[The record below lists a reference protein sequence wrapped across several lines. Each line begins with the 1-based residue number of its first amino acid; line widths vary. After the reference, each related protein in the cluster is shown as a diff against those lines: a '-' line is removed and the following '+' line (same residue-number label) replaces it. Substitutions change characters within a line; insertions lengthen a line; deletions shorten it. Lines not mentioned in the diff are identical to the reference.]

1 MKKKTVLDS
10 FALLA
15 YLKMEGKYRKVRDL
29 LASDEVLFMNDIN
42 VGEAFYVLA
51 KERGV
56 EKAEYFVNT
65 VLPNLPIEVVPNAL
79 QDVLEAAR
87 IKATHSISYA
97 DCFVV
102 ATALKKDAAI
112 VTGDPEFKKV
122 QKTVEI
128 EWM

>member
-1 MKKKTVLDS
+1 MKKKKVLDS
-10 FALLA
+10 FAILA
-15 YLKMEGKYRKVRDL
+15 YLKMEGKYKKVKDL

>member
-1 MKKKTVLDS
+1 MKKEKVLDS

-15 YLKMEGKYRKVRDL
+15 YLKMEGKYKKVKDL

-87 IKATHSISYA
+87 IKATHSISYV

-112 VTGDPEFKKV
+112 VSGDPEFKKV

>member
-1 MKKKTVLDS
+1 MKKKKVLDS
-10 FALLA
+10 FAILA
-15 YLKMEGKYRKVRDL
+15 YLKMEGKYKKVKDL

-65 VLPNLPIEVVPNAL
+65 VLPNLPIKVVPNTL

-87 IKATHSISYA
+87 IKATHSISYV

>member
-1 MKKKTVLDS
+1 MKKKKVLDS

-15 YLKMEGKYRKVRDL
+15 YLKMEGKYKKVKDL
-29 LASDEVLFMNDIN
+29 LASDEVLLMNDIN

-65 VLPNLPIEVVPNAL
+65 VLPNLPIEVVSNAL
-79 QDVLEAAR
+79 HDVLEAAR

>member
-1 MKKKTVLDS
+1 MKKKKVLDS

-15 YLKMEGKYRKVRDL
+15 YLKMEGKYKKVKDL
-29 LASDEVLFMNDIN
+29 LASDEVLLMNDIN
-42 VGEAFYVLA
+42 VGEVFYVLA

-56 EKAEYFVNT
+56 EKAEYFVNM
-65 VLPNLPIEVVPNAL
+65 VLPNLPIEVVPNTL
-79 QDVLEAAR
+79 QDVLDAAR

>member
-1 MKKKTVLDS
+1 MKKKKVLDS

-15 YLKMEGKYRKVRDL
+15 YLKMEGKYKKVKDL

-65 VLPNLPIEVVPNAL
+65 VLPNLPIEVVPNTL

>member
-1 MKKKTVLDS
+1 MKKKKVLDS
-10 FALLA
+10 FAILA
-15 YLKMEGKYRKVRDL
+15 YLKMEGKYRKVKDL

-65 VLPNLPIEVVPNAL
+65 VLPNLPIKVVPNTL

>member
-1 MKKKTVLDS
+1 MKKKIVLDS

-15 YLKMEGKYRKVRDL
+15 YLKMEGKYRKVKDL

>member
-1 MKKKTVLDS
+1 MKKIKVLDS
-10 FALLA
+10 FAILA
-15 YLKMEGKYRKVRDL
+15 YLKMEGKYKKLKDL
-29 LASDEVLFMNDIN
+29 LASDEDLFMNDIN

-65 VLPNLPIEVVPNAL
+65 VLPNLPIKLVPNAL

-122 QKTVEI
+122 QKTVQI

>member
-1 MKKKTVLDS
+1 MKKIKVLDS

-15 YLKMEGKYRKVRDL
+15 YLKMEGKYKKVKDL

-65 VLPNLPIEVVPNAL
+65 ILPNLPIEVVPNTL

-112 VTGDPEFKKV
+112 VTGDPEFKRV

>member
-1 MKKKTVLDS
+1 VLDS
-10 FALLA
+10 FAILA
-15 YLKMEGKYRKVRDL
+15 YLKMEGQNKKVKDL
-29 LASDEVLFMNDIN
+29 LASDEDLFMNDIN

-65 VLPNLPIEVVPNAL
+65 VLPNLPIKLVPNAL
-79 QDVLEAAR
+79 QDVVEAAR
-87 IKATHSISYA
+87 KKATHSISYA

-122 QKTVEI
+122 QKTFEI

>member
-1 MKKKTVLDS
+1 MKKIKVLDS

-15 YLKMEGKYRKVRDL
+15 YLKMEGKYKKVKDL

-42 VGEAFYVLA
+42 IGEAFYVLA
-51 KERGV
+51 KERGF
-56 EKAEYFVNT
+56 ERADYFVNT
-65 VLPNLPIEVVPNAL
+65 VLPNLPIEVVPNTL

>member
-1 MKKKTVLDS
+1 MKKKKVLDS

-15 YLKMEGKYRKVRDL
+15 YLQMEGKYKKIKDL

-65 VLPNLPIEVVPNAL
+65 VLPNLPIKLVPNTL
-79 QDVLEAAR
+79 QDVIEAAR

>member
-1 MKKKTVLDS
+1 MKKKKVLDS

-15 YLKMEGKYRKVRDL
+15 YLKMEGKYKKIKDL

-65 VLPNLPIEVVPNAL
+65 VLPNLPIQVVSNAL
-79 QDVLEAAR
+79 HDVLEAAR

>member
-1 MKKKTVLDS
+1 MKKKKVLDS

-15 YLKMEGKYRKVRDL
+15 YLKMEGKYKKVKNL

-65 VLPNLPIEVVPNAL
+65 VLPNLPIKVVPNTL
-79 QDVLEAAR
+79 QDVIEAAR

>member
-1 MKKKTVLDS
+1 MKKKKVLDS

-15 YLKMEGKYRKVRDL
+15 YLKMEGKYKKVKDL
-29 LASDEVLFMNDIN
+29 LASDEVFFMNDIN

-56 EKAEYFVNT
+56 EKAEYFVNM

-87 IKATHSISYA
+87 IKATHSISYE

>member
-1 MKKKTVLDS
+1 MKKKKVLDS

-15 YLKMEGKYRKVRDL
+15 YLKMEGKYKKIKDL

-65 VLPNLPIEVVPNAL
+65 ILPNLPIKVVPNTL